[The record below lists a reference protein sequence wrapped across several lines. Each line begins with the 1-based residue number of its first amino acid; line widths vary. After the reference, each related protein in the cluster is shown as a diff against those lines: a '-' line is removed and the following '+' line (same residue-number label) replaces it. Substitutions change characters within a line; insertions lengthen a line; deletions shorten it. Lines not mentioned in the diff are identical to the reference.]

1 VLLLTDPID
10 DFWLSQVSAFDG
22 KSFQSITRGEI
33 DISTVGT
40 PKDDAADTAEP
51 VLSAGFVGQIKLAL
65 GDDVADVRS
74 SANLQTSL
82 ARLVADKDGM
92 DPQMEQ
98 MMRMHNPD
106 FKGVPK
112 ILEVNA
118 KHPLIKSIDS
128 KIDAGNFDGA
138 DHFAK
143 LIFDSALV
151 AEGKTIADPRA
162 FTERLV
168 SVMQRALSS

>member
-1 VLLLTDPID
+1 MLLTDPID
-10 DFWLSQVSAFDG
+10 DFWLSQVSEFAG

-33 DISTVGT
+33 DISNVGT
-40 PKDDAADTAEP
+40 KDADSDAAEP

-106 FKGVPK
+106 FKGLPK

-118 KHPLIKSIDS
+118 KHPLIKSIDN
-128 KIDAGNFDGA
+128 KIDSGNFEGA
-138 DHFAK
+138 DYFAK

-168 SVMQRALSS
+168 R